1 MAHREPKP
9 FLSRTLDAPSVV
21 WYASNLKPPVRSQR
35 STRVRMEPSQRPS
48 SEWEQLFSI
57 APCGLVLLD
66 SHAVIQFLNPSAGR
80 LLGLDHEALGHPLT
94 DVLPT

>member
-1 MAHREPKP
+1 
-9 FLSRTLDAPSVV
+9 
-21 WYASNLKPPVRSQR
+21 
-35 STRVRMEPSQRPS
+35 MEPSQRPS

-94 DVLPT
+94 DVLPTWKNTPFYASLPSFLGAQSTFESIEFDVPGP